1 MKRYIIMLLGAFT
14 IGIGVVPVI
23 SANLGADALSTLE
36 QALTVT
42 FPISLPVAQI
52 IVNASF
58 IILLLVFAREKVGL
72 DTCLCPL
79 AIAFGSTVALNLL
92 SFIFT
97 GLNPYILLPLGMVI
111 IGLGIGIGSM
121 SETGSNPYDGFVLY
135 LAEKSKISYS
145 ILRSACDLLM
155 LAIGILLKGTFGI
168 GTIIA
173 ICLQGVIANFFV
185 KILKNVRV

>member
-36 QALTVT
+36 QALTVS
-42 FPISLPVAQI
+42 FPLSLPVAQI
-52 IVNASF
+52 IVNAFF
-58 IILLLVFAREKVGL
+58 IVLLLIFAKDKVGF

-79 AIAFGSTVALNLL
+79 AIALGSTVALSVL
-92 SFIFT
+92 SSIFT
-97 GLNPYILLPLGMVI
+97 GLNPYILLPIGMII

-121 SETGSNPYDGFVLY
+121 SQTGSNPYDGFILY
-135 LAEKSKISYS
+135 LAERTKISYS
-145 ILRSACDLLM
+145 ILRPALDLVM
-155 LAIGILLKGTFGI
+155 LVIGILLKGTFGI

-173 ICLQGVIANFFV
+173 IGFQGLIANFFV